1 MKLTERPFLDLLA
14 AFRSPAPTPGGGSAS
29 ALAGSLGAALLAMVG
44 AMPKHRAPSE
54 ADVDRLQAA
63 ARLCAE
69 ISDRLAA
76 LVDEDAAAY
85 EGVVAAYKLPKE
97 SADEKTARAGRI
109 QQALR
114 AATDVPLEVM
124 RQCAAAVEQADGH
137 RGVRQSKRR
146 ERRRRRPRTARRGEP
161 WREAECRDQPGERQ
175 GCGVRRGGDAGRAD
189 AGRGDVTRRRGGAGA
204 PDRLVSPAH
213 RSGSTPVG
221 GRTCQPSTAIVNG
234 IGRR

>member
-44 AMPKHRAPSE
+44 SMPKHRAPSE

-63 ARLCAE
+63 ARLCGE

-76 LVDEDAAAY
+76 LADEDAAAY

-114 AATDVPLEVM
+114 TATDVPLEVM
-124 RQCAAAVEQADGH
+124 RQCAAAVEQATVTAAFGNPNAASDV
-137 RGVRQSKRR
+137 GVAL
-146 ERRRRRPRTARRGEP
+146 ELL
-161 WREAECRDQPGERQ
+161 
-175 GCGVRRGGDAGRAD
+175 
-189 AGRGDVTRRRGGAGA
+189 GAGSRGA
-204 PDRLVSPAH
+204 RLNVEINL
-213 RSGSTPVG
+213 GSVKDAAYAGALTQDVLTLDEETSRG
-221 GRTCQPSTAIVNG
+221 AAAARARLTD
-234 IGRR
+234 